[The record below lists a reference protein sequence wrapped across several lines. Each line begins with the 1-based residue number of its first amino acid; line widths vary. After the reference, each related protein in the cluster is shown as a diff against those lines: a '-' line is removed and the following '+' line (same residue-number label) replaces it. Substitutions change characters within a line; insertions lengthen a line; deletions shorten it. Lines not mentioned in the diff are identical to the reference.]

1 MLFLSDKTPKV
12 GHKATGSVRQLS
24 MTGAKYRSL
33 LWELIAA
40 SDTAGPDFLTVED
53 VQLHARAGAISILL
67 GNIFGATADFSFL
80 SQNDWTDLNYEVA
93 AMMNTEDAPRMFVA
107 KKKGIT
113 LLMALALQG
122 IEQHI

>member
-1 MLFLSDKTPKV
+1 
-12 GHKATGSVRQLS
+12 

-40 SDTAGPDFLTVED
+40 SDTARHDFPTVDD

-67 GNIFGATADFSFL
+67 GNMFGATADFSFL

-93 AMMNTEDAPRMFVA
+93 AMMNTDDAPWMFVA
-107 KKKGIT
+107 RKNGIA

-122 IEQHI
+122 IEQHL